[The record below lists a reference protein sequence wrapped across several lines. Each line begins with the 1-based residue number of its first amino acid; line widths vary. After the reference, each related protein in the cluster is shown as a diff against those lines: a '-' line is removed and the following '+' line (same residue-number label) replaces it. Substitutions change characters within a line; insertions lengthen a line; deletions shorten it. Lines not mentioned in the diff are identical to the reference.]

1 METKQ
6 TYISPQSVIRAV
18 CVHSVVCASA
28 LLTPLPDDNE
38 TIEWDD

>member
-6 TYISPQSVIRAV
+6 TYISPQCVLRAAWV
-18 CVHSVVCASA
+18 YSVVCASTV
-28 LLTPLPDDNE
+28 LTPLPDDDD